1 MELGAVVIILIIAI
15 LIFLS
20 FYMISKYNI
29 IILSQEK
36 TLKKFE
42 PIDLSIKKYI
52 EITNELKSI
61 VKEDNLSEELS
72 ILSGKLSRVRNNNK
86 KILVLKDADYT
97 INKVFEL
104 YKGST
109 KKIKQEYEKYN
120 NKVLYAK
127 DIYNKKVIE
136 YNNLLE
142 EFPYIIITKILKI
155 KKLNTIDGE

>member
-20 FYMISKYNI
+20 FYMISKYNT

>member
-20 FYMISKYNI
+20 FYMISKYNT

-72 ILSGKLSRVRNNNK
+72 ILSGKLSKVRNNNK